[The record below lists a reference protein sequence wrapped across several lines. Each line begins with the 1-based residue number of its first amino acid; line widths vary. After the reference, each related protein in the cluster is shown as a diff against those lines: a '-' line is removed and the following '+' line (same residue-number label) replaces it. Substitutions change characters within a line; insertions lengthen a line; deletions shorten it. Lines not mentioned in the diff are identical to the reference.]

1 MSIVIINAFI
11 YPLATTIILLS
22 IFGYG
27 KVINNFFYKD
37 LLNYQLRNLI
47 LFQGLIFTGL
57 FSIIVNI
64 FFPLKDYYSI
74 CIIIIG
80 LFFYFINFSRIN
92 LKKEINFISIV
103 VIFSSFLAIYAGVN
117 DDFDY
122 HLKTINNYKNYNLF
136 EIIHG
141 RQVSYNSFWLFLHS
155 IFSID
160 KYIASLFILGSLIF
174 TIAIYDLFFLLK
186 KSFKENKFILSTI
199 SFFFL
204 IFLLGVQSKFKD
216 FGTDLP
222 GAIIS
227 FYILFIIVNEF
238 FYKKEISKNIL
249 IFIILLSS
257 FVFVIKLTNVL
268 ILFFLII
275 YIFKIN
281 LLSINFKNIYL
292 PILLILLWF
301 FQNLIISGCLI
312 WPIETTCFYNIENS
326 ANEFAMIESFAKGD
340 SIGAMKTDNIE
351 WIGIWFSAHS
361 KKIFE
366 TYALFFLIS
375 ISPLIINFFIKDK
388 YIKNNNILEIY
399 LYKFRYY
406 ELLIVII
413 ISNLVWFFNAPA
425 YRFGLFYNSILI
437 IFISIPLWLNIFSKN
452 KELTYKYLKFLIIL
466 IFIYFTYENIFKI
479 KWYFDRYEIWPPIIN
494 GELINRI

>member
-1 MSIVIINAFI
+1 MSIVIINACF
-11 YPLATTIILLS
+11 YPLATTVILLS
-22 IFGYG
+22 ILGYG
-27 KVINNFFYKD
+27 RVINNFFYKD
-37 LLNYQLRNLI
+37 LFNYQFRNLI

-57 FSIIVNI
+57 FSIIINI
-64 FFPLKDYYSI
+64 FFPLKDIYSI
-74 CIIIIG
+74 SVIIIG
-80 LFFYFINFSRIN
+80 LFLYLINFSKIN
-92 LKKEINFISIV
+92 LKDEINFISIV

-122 HLKTINNYKNYNLF
+122 HLKIINNYKNYNLF
-136 EIIHG
+136 EIIPG

-155 IFSID
+155 VFSIN

-174 TIAIYDLFFLLK
+174 AITIYDLFFILK
-186 KSFKENKFILSTI
+186 KSFKENEFIISAI
-199 SFFFL
+199 SFLIL
-204 IFLLGVQSKFKD
+204 IFLLGVQNKLKD

-227 FYILFIIVNEF
+227 FYILLIIVNEF
-238 FYKKEISKNIL
+238 FYKKQLSINIL
-249 IFIILLSS
+249 IFLILLSS

-268 ILFFLII
+268 ILFFVIL
-275 YIFKIN
+275 YIVKVN
-281 LLSINFKNIYL
+281 LLSINLKNIYL
-292 PILLILLWF
+292 PFLLIFFWF

-312 WPIETTCFYNIENS
+312 WPIETTCFYNIEDP
-326 ANEFAMIESFAKGD
+326 ANEFAIIESFAKGD
-340 SIGAMKTDNIE
+340 MIGAMKTDNFE

-388 YIKNNNILEIY
+388 YFKNNNILEIY

-406 ELLIVII
+406 ELLAVII

-425 YRFGLFYNSILI
+425 YRFGLFYNSLLI
-437 IFISIPLWLNIFSKN
+437 IFVSIPFWLKIFSKN
-452 KELTYKYLKFLIIL
+452 KEFIYKYFRFLIIL
-466 IFIYFTYENIFKI
+466 IFIYFAYENIFKI

-494 GELINRI
+494 GELVNRI

>member
-1 MSIVIINAFI
+1 MSIVIINACF
-11 YPLATTIILLS
+11 YPLATTVILLS
-22 IFGYG
+22 ILGYG
-27 KVINNFFYKD
+27 RVINNFFYKD
-37 LLNYQLRNLI
+37 LFNYQFRNLI

-57 FSIIVNI
+57 FSIIINI
-64 FFPLKDYYSI
+64 FFPLKDIYSI
-74 CIIIIG
+74 SVIIIG
-80 LFFYFINFSRIN
+80 LFLYLINFSKIN
-92 LKKEINFISIV
+92 LKDEINFISIV

-122 HLKTINNYKNYNLF
+122 HLKIINNYKNYNLF
-136 EIIHG
+136 EIIPG

-155 IFSID
+155 VFSIN

-174 TIAIYDLFFLLK
+174 AITIYDLFFILK
-186 KSFKENKFILSTI
+186 KSFKENEFIISAI
-199 SFFFL
+199 SFLIL
-204 IFLLGVQSKFKD
+204 IFLLGVQNKLKD

-227 FYILFIIVNEF
+227 FYILLIIVNEF
-238 FYKKEISKNIL
+238 FYKKQLSINIL
-249 IFIILLSS
+249 IFLILLSS

-268 ILFFLII
+268 ILFFVIL
-275 YIFKIN
+275 YIVKVN
-281 LLSINFKNIYL
+281 LLSINLKNIYL
-292 PILLILLWF
+292 PFLLIFFWF
-301 FQNLIISGCLI
+301 FQNLIISGCLT
-312 WPIETTCFYNIENS
+312 WPIETTCFYNIEDP
-326 ANEFAMIESFAKGD
+326 ANEFAIIESFAKGD
-340 SIGAMKTDNIE
+340 MIGAMKTDNFE

-388 YIKNNNILEIY
+388 YFKNNNILEIY

-406 ELLIVII
+406 ELLAVII

-425 YRFGLFYNSILI
+425 YRFGLFYNSLLI
-437 IFISIPLWLNIFSKN
+437 IFVSIPFWLKIFSKN
-452 KELTYKYLKFLIIL
+452 KEFIYKYFRFLIIL
-466 IFIYFTYENIFKI
+466 IFIYFAYENIFKI

-494 GELINRI
+494 GELVNRI